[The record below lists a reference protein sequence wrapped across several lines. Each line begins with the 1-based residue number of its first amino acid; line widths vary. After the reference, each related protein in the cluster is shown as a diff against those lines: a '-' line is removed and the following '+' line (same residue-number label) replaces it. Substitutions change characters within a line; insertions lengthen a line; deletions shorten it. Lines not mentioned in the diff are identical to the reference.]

1 VLLELVERLG
11 NLMRAEMRKA
21 GADESLQPVH
31 LHSLIYLSKANR
43 YSNTP
48 QALADYLGLTKG
60 TVSQTLLLLDRRG
73 LIERFEDDIDRRV
86 VRLRLSS
93 AGEQLLAESQPALP
107 WQNATRNISPNRIRN
122 ATSALRE
129 ALATLQEDN
138 EGTVFG
144 ECSSCS
150 LVPEALAAHL
160 PLRKDGRPPLRP
172 GNRASFA
179 ASTRRRSRK
188 PPRAPC
194 GRGRWRREPRRARCR
209 RCACARRSSPSG
221 VRTASASSPI
231 SGENDFSV
239 ASGKPGRST
248 PAASAARTA
257 RATASWASRK
267 ARPFLTR

>member
-1 VLLELVERLG
+1 MNAVVSAVEARLDKNPLVLLELVERLG
-11 NLMRAEMRKA
+11 NLMRTELRKT

-31 LHSLIYLSKANR
+31 LQALIYVSKANR

-93 AGEQLLAESQPALP
+93 AGEQFLAESQPALA

-129 ALATLQEDN
+129 ALVTLQVDN

-144 ECSSCS
+144 ECNTCS
-150 LVPEALAAHL
+150 WCQKLSQ
-160 PLRKDGRPPLRP
+160 RIYR
-172 GNRASFA
+172 
-179 ASTRRRSRK
+179 
-188 PPRAPC
+188 C
-194 GRGRWRREPRRARCR
+194 GRMGDRLSGPETRKICR
-209 RCACARRSSPSG
+209 IYEAK
-221 VRTASASSPI
+221 VD
-231 SGENDFSV
+231 EV
-239 ASGKPGRST
+239 V
-248 PAASAARTA
+248 
-257 RATASWASRK
+257 
-267 ARPFLTR
+267 